1 MSVELLGEHVG
12 ILSIY
17 TVYKDGKALEI
28 LVLLTINNGRYS
40 VMEDDLYLRKFI
52 ICTKNLI
59 ILKF

>member
-52 ICTKNLI
+52 YLY
-59 ILKF
+59 